1 MKKYFVKKYLVTF
14 WLIAAILSLSLF
26 VGQASAGSSDLEI
39 DYPGKPGPLF
49 SVTNIA
55 PTDSFQESVTV
66 TNNSETEQMFAFRIS
81 SIVGDTPLA
90 NVLRLQ
96 VEKSGTVLLDDTI
109 ANLKNPDER
118 VIGPVVAKSIAVFDF
133 IVTMENVGNAYQ
145 GLHIQTADFVVGFS
159 NGGRVLGV
167 KDERVLGAVLGEV
180 GNNIILPLVYSF
192 IIASSLFVFED
203 KKRRR
208 KIVKVLRKLW
218 ISGG

>member
-1 MKKYFVKKYLVTF
+1 MKKYFVVF
-14 WLIAAILSLSLF
+14 WLIAAIISLSLF
-26 VGQASAGSSDLEI
+26 VGRASASSSDLEI

-49 SVTNIA
+49 SIINIA

-90 NVLRLQ
+90 DVLRLQ

-118 VIGPVVAKSIAVFDF
+118 MIGSVAAKSITVFDF

-145 GLHIQTADFVVGFS
+145 ALHIETADFIVGFS
-159 NGGRVLGV
+159 TKGRVLGV
-167 KDERVLGAVLGEV
+167 KDERVLGAAVLGEM

-192 IIASSLFVFED
+192 IIASGVFVFED

-208 KIVKVLRKLW
+208 KIVKELRKLW